1 MKNVISIYDTT
12 VSLILLTGHPTI
24 AIAITL
30 VYNLLLTDAR
40 IEIAAVAGSMVT
52 ATLLKSSSKSSI
64 IGLVAQLCVLGIYH
78 YNIYIG
84 LMVQCILDATI
95 FKSSVYQTK
104 TLLKLCMF
112 VCMLFVQ
119 RYVALCL
126 AIVLV
131 HAVYCWFTIKVKVV

>member
-12 VSLILLTGHPTI
+12 VSLILLTGNPTI

-40 IEIAAVAGSMVT
+40 IEIAAVAGSMIT

-64 IGLVAQLCVLGIYH
+64 VGLVAQLCVLGVY
-78 YNIYIG
+78 YYDIYIG
-84 LMVQCILDATI
+84 MIVQCILDATI
-95 FKSSVYQTK
+95 FKSNVYQTK

-112 VCMLFVQ
+112 MCMMFVQ
-119 RYVALCL
+119 RHVAVCL
-126 AIVLV
+126 AITLV
-131 HAVYCWFTIKVKVV
+131 HAIKVKFF